1 MLAIIAAAVACGIIG
16 AGTGYFYRKK
26 IAEGK
31 IGQAEIEAQRILT
44 TAQQNAEARKKE
56 LCSPDSK
63 DKNDILLYVSLY
75 MPLHKK

>member
-31 IGQAEIEAQRILT
+31 IGQAEIEAQR
-44 TAQQNAEARKKE
+44 AQRKDVPCRIQKVRGTNGGVRSHVPPACVHHAR
-56 LCSPDSK
+56 
-63 DKNDILLYVSLY
+63 Y
-75 MPLHKK
+75 HR